1 MSDIKTVKR
10 SLSLM
15 DCEIVTNV
23 PATAEGYDSLHPS
36 GEGSCVA
43 DAVTTGI
50 YRGYAN
56 AVRSAIAKAIIAL
69 TQVAKRPDAKKV
81 NAKNEPVL
89 ESDDSYVTFIRDT
102 GVLEAAKIQSIA
114 NDVVDELPYT
124 KWLADSSNSAGGN
137 VGKEYIELAQGLLD
151 KWKLGTSSP
160 EFTSA
165 KFATLLPGTS
175 VAEDISLEE
184 LARIVKRYMSALKAN
199 ALA

>member
-23 PATAEGYDSLHPS
+23 PADAAGYDSIHPS

-56 AVRSAIAKAIIAL
+56 AVRSAIAKAVIAL
-69 TQVAKRPDAKKV
+69 TQVAKRNDAKKV

-89 ESDDSYVTFIRDT
+89 ESDDSYIAFVRST
-102 GVLEAAKIQSIA
+102 GILEAVKIQAIA
-114 NDVVDELPYT
+114 NDVVEDLPYT

-137 VGKEYIELAQGLLD
+137 VGKEYIELAQGVMD
-151 KWKLGTSSP
+151 KWKLGTSNP
-160 EFTSA
+160 ETSQA
-165 KFATLLPGTS
+165 KFATLLPGVVVTD
-175 VAEDISLEE
+175 ETSLEE
-184 LARIVKRYMSALKAN
+184 LARIVKRYMTALKQN